1 MADTTKH
8 QSDFERTLK
17 LYLRQAR
24 DKLNGDLAGTR
35 EAINL
40 IAADKTR
47 DFIEVTDR
55 GLSKEEREFL
65 KSLIIT
71 AMRQSFCYG
80 YGIGKF
86 EGNTNEKVYL

>member
-1 MADTTKH
+1 MPWLTTKH
-8 QSDFERTLK
+8 QSDFERTLR

-24 DKLNGDLAGTR
+24 DKLNGDGRHR
-35 EAINL
+35 ETINL
-40 IAADKTR
+40 ITADR
-47 DFIEVTDR
+47 AGISSVTDR
-55 GLSKEEREFL
+55 TEKEEREFL

>member
-35 EAINL
+35 
-40 IAADKTR
+40 KP
-47 DFIEVTDR
+47 
-55 GLSKEEREFL
+55 
-65 KSLIIT
+65 
-71 AMRQSFCYG
+71 
-80 YGIGKF
+80 
-86 EGNTNEKVYL
+86 